1 MAAGRDKDWQK
12 KMKEKK
18 AKEKSGAALPDNT
31 ITVQR
36 LSVEVT
42 GKLQKYS
49 HIGARVFV
57 SYEFEEYTIKNI
69 KRACMKHFGIPEDG
83 ILCCDVLVGERGPSC
98 LPVKQIPNFKV
109 IHVRF
114 IERSDGEGELET
126 KRTRRVA
133 HTSSVQAGPPRR
145 ATAGMKIVSTSHP
158 CGIRPEK
165 VSPESSQESMMVLQN
180 QERLSVSLPVTRQ
193 RNQSSRQQE
202 E

>member
-36 LSVEVT
+36 LSIEVT

-57 SYEFEEYTIKNI
+57 SYEFEEYTIENI

-83 ILCCDVLVGERGPSC
+83 ILCCDVLVGKRGPSC
-98 LPVKQIPNFKV
+98 LSVKRIPDLKV

-114 IERSDGEGELET
+114 IESRMAKANWKPNAQDLL
-126 KRTRRVA
+126 
-133 HTSSVQAGPPRR
+133 HIQAQYKQDRLG
-145 ATAGMKIVSTSHP
+145 GL
-158 CGIRPEK
+158 
-165 VSPESSQESMMVLQN
+165 LQA
-180 QERLSVSLPVTRQ
+180 
-193 RNQSSRQQE
+193 
-202 E
+202 